1 MAFSV
6 VGGGQSAY
14 IPSTNDLATG
24 ALQVEF
30 TRSVNQFALTR
41 YAQLVPTSKMS
52 GYYLRHDVSDNMR
65 IVNDKE
71 FLWNLGTD
79 RPTGKQ
85 NAFDFIAYNTQRY
98 AFPFYIP
105 QETAAQAAWDTVAQ
119 HARSKAQLAMTRR
132 TMGAATA
139 LATTANWGQNFIANP
154 NTTAQGFTAVG
165 GVWTSST
172 TGGAYIQK
180 SIQQVMQLVGF
191 SSGGAVNPSQLIMVI
206 SPKVAQAIAQS
217 AEVKDY
223 VKANPQSPNFLMGND
238 IYSRWGIPSTLF
250 GLGEVVIDDTVKMTS
265 RKNATDATSYVLG
278 DGAYFVSRPGG
289 LVGVEGS
296 NSFATVQIF
305 AYEDMTVEQF
315 NDPLNR
321 RVEGRVIDN
330 SVAAIVAPVSGYS
343 ITSVL

>member
-52 GYYLRHDVSDNMR
+52 GYYLRHDVADNMR

-85 NAFDFIAYNTQRY
+85 NAFDFIPYNTQRY
-98 AFPFYIP
+98 AFPFYIA

-132 TMGAATA
+132 TLGAATVLSTA
-139 LATTANWGQNFIANP
+139 GSWGTNTSATVTSGQNGFATTGAWSGATVANAW
-154 NTTAQGFTAVG
+154 
-165 GVWTSST
+165 
-172 TGGAYIQK
+172 IQK

-191 SSGGAVNPSQLIMVI
+191 SSGGAVNASQLIMVI

-223 VKANPQSPNFLMGND
+223 VRANPQSPNFLMGND

-250 GLGEVVIDDTVKMTS
+250 GLGEVVVDDTVIRTS
-265 RKNATDATSYVLG
+265 RKNATDVTSYVLG

-289 LVGVEGS
+289 LVGVEGA

-330 SVAAIVAPVSGYS
+330 SVTAVVAPVSGFALM
-343 ITSVL
+343 TVLA